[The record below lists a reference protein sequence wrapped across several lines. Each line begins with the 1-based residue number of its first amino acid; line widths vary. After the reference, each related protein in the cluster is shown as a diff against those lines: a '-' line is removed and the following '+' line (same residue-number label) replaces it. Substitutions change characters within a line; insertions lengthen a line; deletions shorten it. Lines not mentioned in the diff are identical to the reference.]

1 MKKPYLFLSL
11 LIFLIFLYLLIFLI
25 FHDVNPKLK
34 LKSSPGP
41 GLAFLAYPSA
51 VLQMPLSPLWSCL
64 FFFMLMFLGL
74 DSQFCTMEGVITA
87 IVDEYPKHLR
97 YVASITRCGYFW
109 RWFKI
114 ETIGTVLLMI
124 IAINLQID
132 NQSCLV
138 IIFHCNHFVLSRL
151 IFKNQI
157 SSKPFPLIKTSFS
170 LLNKLTRQNFELK
183 FSLFPV

>member
-97 YVASITRCGYFW
+97 
-109 RWFKI
+109 
-114 ETIGTVLLMI
+114 
-124 IAINLQID
+124 
-132 NQSCLV
+132 
-138 IIFHCNHFVLSRL
+138 
-151 IFKNQI
+151 
-157 SSKPFPLIKTSFS
+157 
-170 LLNKLTRQNFELK
+170 
-183 FSLFPV
+183 